1 MNCLVCD
8 VPLLKLESEAAVVC
22 PECGRT
28 SHVLT
33 VTRQGFSEDVTHCV
47 YSRTKRFET
56 MLRAL
61 LYPSFDQKDTLMYK
75 HLSGQK
81 RFETIHDLED
91 AMKTCKVKEK
101 RFFSLH
107 LFAKLMCQDYN
118 TISPPPL
125 EFFKRVMFGFD
136 EVLTRFNTLHMLRSN
151 FFSYPWLMKSLLNL
165 LGETRYDKFIK
176 KIRCKKRNEFYE
188 TMFKTLIDNCPEHY
202 LIKVCAVNK

>member
-1 MNCLVCD
+1 MNCVVCD

-28 SHVLT
+28 NRVLT
-33 VTRQGFSEDVTHCV
+33 VTRQGFCEDVTHCV

-61 LYPSFDQKDTLMYK
+61 LYPAFDQKDTLMFK
-75 HLSGQK
+75 HLSGK
-81 RFETIHDLED
+81 NRFKTIHELEN

-107 LFAKLMCQDYN
+107 LFAKLMCSDYN
-118 TISPPPL
+118 IIHPPPL

-136 EVLTRFNTLHMLRSN
+136 EVLTRFNTLSTLRSN
-151 FFSYPWLMKSLLNL
+151 FFSYPWLMRTLLNL
-165 LGETRYDKFIK
+165 LGERRYDMFIK
-176 KIRCKKRNEFYE
+176 RIRCKKRNEFYE
-188 TMFKTLIDNCPEHY
+188 NMFKTLIENCPEHY
-202 LIKVCAVNK
+202 LIKVCACNK